1 MLNVPFSS
9 KDEFIKQSLPLV
21 HFVAKRFLKRAY
33 ASRVDYEA
41 LYSAGCVGL
50 VKAYNGFDPSKG
62 FQFST
67 YAVTAIY
74 CEIQVY
80 LLGND
85 PIKIPKDVKGL
96 ANKIRWHEFES
107 KPAAVIANYFA
118 CSIKLAERA
127 LESLKIQ
134 ITSMDYLIHAGE
146 EGNGT
151 IQDLIPYHED
161 FTATFLNDF
170 LETLTTRERIIVHC
184 RMNGSTQNEIAQIIG
199 VSQKSVS
206 LYLRKMAVK
215 GSEYF
220 EVV

>member
-1 MLNVPFSS
+1 MLNVPFNS
-9 KDEFIKQSLPLV
+9 KDEFIEQNLPLV

-33 ASRVDYEA
+33 ASRVDYED
-41 LYSAGCVGL
+41 LYSTGCVGL

-74 CEIQVY
+74 YEIQSY
-80 LLGND
+80 LLGNY
-85 PIKIPKDVKGL
+85 PIKIPRDVKGL
-96 ANKIRWHEFES
+96 ANKIRWHKFEN
-107 KPAAVIANYFA
+107 KPAAVIANYFD
-118 CSIKLAERA
+118 CSVQMAERA

-134 ITSMDYLIHAGE
+134 ITSMDCPIPGE

-151 IQDLIPYHED
+151 IQDLIPLHED

-184 RMNGSTQNEIAQIIG
+184 RMNGSTQKEIAQIIG
-199 VSQKSVS
+199 VSQKSVCRW
-206 LYLRKMAVK
+206 LQEMAMK